1 MLGRLRLTVD
11 QAIDQYSQFAGH
23 VFSKKKRKGKD
34 GTFKASKLEE
44 AIKKVVE
51 SYGVE
56 KSPNERMMDPR
67 PANTVCKT

>member
-11 QAIDQYSQFAGH
+11 EAIDQYGQFARH

-44 AIKKVVE
+44 AIKTIVK

-56 KSPNERMMDPR
+56 KSVNEKMLDPR

>member
-11 QAIDQYSQFAGH
+11 QAIDQYNQFAAH
-23 VFSKKKRKGKD
+23 VFSNKKRKGKD

-56 KSPNERMMDPR
+56 HSPDERMMDPR